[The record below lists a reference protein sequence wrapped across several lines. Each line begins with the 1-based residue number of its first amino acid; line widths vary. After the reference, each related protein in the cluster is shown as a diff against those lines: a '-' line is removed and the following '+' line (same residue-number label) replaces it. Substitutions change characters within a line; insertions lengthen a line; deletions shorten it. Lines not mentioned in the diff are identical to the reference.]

1 MREKKM
7 DSATKSD
14 LRAVQQELYG
24 IHAHMSEA
32 MDRTGGTD
40 TEEWHMLYSIMQMA
54 GGITDVIGV
63 YLGDNKPRIMPTGT
77 DPYPANI
84 TLDDPSDIPTFT
96 PPF

>member
-1 MREKKM
+1 
-7 DSATKSD
+7 
-14 LRAVQQELYG
+14 
-24 IHAHMSEA
+24 
-32 MDRTGGTD
+32 
-40 TEEWHMLYSIMQMA
+40 
-54 GGITDVIGV
+54 V